1 MVNTNLVKQTGLKK
15 YKLINMSE
23 VTELTDLKWYIVR
36 TQSSREKSIADKIKN
51 ESEKGD
57 LLGKVNNIIVPIENT
72 FYLKGGKKVKREK
85 VLYPGYVFIET
96 NAIGELKYF
105 LRGVNGAS
113 GFLTD
118 RQGKIQELSK
128 KDVTRMIGIQEELA
142 IEKETKFL
150 VDEVVKIIEGPF
162 SSMIGTIEKIDGDK
176 VRVNVAIFGRV
187 TPVDLTT
194 SQIDKN

>member
-1 MVNTNLVKQTGLKK
+1 MVKTNLVKQTGLKK

-36 TQSSREKSIADKIKN
+36 TQSNREKSIADKIKN

-57 LLGKVNNIIVPIENT
+57 LIGKVSNIIVPIENT
-72 FYLKGGKKVKREK
+72 FYLKNGKKIKREK

-118 RQGKIQELSK
+118 RQGNIQELSK
-128 KDVTRMIGIQEELA
+128 RDVNRMIGIQEELA
-142 IEKETKFL
+142 VEKETKFL

-162 SSMIGTIEKIDGDK
+162 SSMIGTIDSIDGDK
-176 VRVNVAIFGRV
+176 VKLSVSIFGRINNV
-187 TPVDLTT
+187 ELNI
-194 SQIDKN
+194 SQIDKK

>member
-36 TQSSREKSIADKIKN
+36 TQSSREKSISDKIKN

>member
-128 KDVTRMIGIQEELA
+128 KDVNRMIGIQEELSV
-142 IEKETKFL
+142 EKETKFL
-150 VDEVVKIIEGPF
+150 VDEVVKITEGPF
-162 SSMIGTIEKIDGDK
+162 SSMIGTIEKIDGDR